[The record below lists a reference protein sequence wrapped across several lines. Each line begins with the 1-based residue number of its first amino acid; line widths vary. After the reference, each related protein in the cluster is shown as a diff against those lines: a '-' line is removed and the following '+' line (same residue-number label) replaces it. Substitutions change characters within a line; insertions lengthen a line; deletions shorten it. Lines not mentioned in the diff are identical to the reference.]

1 MMGELITAIQK
12 EKKQLEHEISIL
24 KHKLVQYPEGILKI
38 NKKKNHT
45 QFCVQMHHESG
56 IQELQ
61 VTGPVKNKYI
71 RKKDSGLVDEII
83 QRDYEKKLLKCLEL
97 RYKAIKNVPKIY
109 EESDL
114 IRVYADS
121 HPVRRSRIK
130 TAYVKDEEYAKNWQS
145 VEYQGKKVGTEVPEI
160 YTTKGE
166 RVRSKSEKILTD
178 LFERND
184 VPYRYEYPV
193 KLSGEITVHPDFI
206 LLNKKTRKEYY
217 LEHLGMMD
225 DPQYAENA
233 LKKIALY
240 EKNEIY
246 PGEKLLI
253 TFETSSNPLNT
264 SLVSALIRRY
274 LL

>member
-1 MMGELITAIQK
+1 MMEELITAIQK
-12 EKKQLEHEISIL
+12 EKEKLEHEISIL
-24 KHKLVQYPEGILKI
+24 KNKMMHYPEGILKI
-38 NKKKNHT
+38 NKKNNHT
-45 QFCVQMHHESG
+45 QFCVQIHPEG
-56 IQELQ
+56 DIQELQ
-61 VTGPVKNKYI
+61 VTGSVKNKYI
-71 RKKDSGLVDEII
+71 RKKDSGLVDAII

-97 RYKAIKNVPKIY
+97 RYKAIQKLPKIY
-109 EESDL
+109 EESNL

-121 HPVRRSRIK
+121 HPVRKSRIK
-130 TAYVKDEEYAKNWQS
+130 TAYVTDEEYAINWQS
-145 VEYQGKKVGTEVPEI
+145 IEYQGKKVGTEVPEI
-160 YTTKGE
+160 YTAKGE
-166 RVRSKSEKILTD
+166 RVRSKSEKILAD
-178 LFERND
+178 LFERNN

-193 KLSGEITVHPDFI
+193 KLSGDITVYPDFM

-217 LEHLGMMD
+217 LKHLGMMD

-253 TFETSSNPLNT
+253 TFETRSNPLNT
-264 SLVSALIRRY
+264 SLVSALIHHY